1 VQSSLTTVPGGALP
15 RHAADEKRTQA
26 LQVLRSLGG
35 PAHRL
40 DELAEAIRSG
50 RIREVLADP
59 ERSATGRGLVLTGVV
74 RSAAGCAPLA
84 GATLEWWSADPSG
97 RYDAAHRA
105 TQRAAGAGRYRYE
118 TSFPG
123 LYPGRPAH
131 LHVRV
136 SAPGH
141 RVLVTQVYPAR
152 GQTAFAQDFVLVAE

>member
-1 VQSSLTTVPGGALP
+1 MTRVV
-15 RHAADEKRTQA
+15 
-26 LQVLRSLGG
+26 
-35 PAHRL
+35 
-40 DELAEAIRSG
+40 
-50 RIREVLADP
+50 VLALTLLLAATALAAAGAACRPTAPDALGPFYEPGAP

-105 TQRAAGAGRYRYE
+105 TQRADGAGRYRYE

-123 LYPGRPAH
+123 VYPGRPAH

-136 SAPGH
+136 GAPGH

-152 GQTAFAQDFVLVAE
+152 GQTALAQDFVLVAE